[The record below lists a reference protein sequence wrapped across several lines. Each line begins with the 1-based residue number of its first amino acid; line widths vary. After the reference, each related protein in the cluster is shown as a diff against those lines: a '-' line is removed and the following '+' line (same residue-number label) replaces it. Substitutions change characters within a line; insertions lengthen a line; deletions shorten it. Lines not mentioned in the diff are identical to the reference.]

1 MEHKNYSTMLHGSV
15 DGNIVDIINEKIFK
29 GKIIFE
35 NGLIISV
42 KEFSDAGNNFILPG
56 FVDAHVHIE
65 SSMVTP
71 VEFSRTAVK
80 HGTIAAVSDPHEIG
94 NVLGVD
100 GVKFMIK
107 NGNMTP
113 FKFLFGAPSCVPAT
127 PFESSGAE
135 INERDIEELLKMK
148 GVGFLAEMMNYP
160 GVVNGDKEVL
170 KKIAVARKLDKK
182 VDGHA
187 PGLNGDELKK
197 YVEAGITTD
206 HECESQKEA
215 IEKIKLGMKILIREG
230 SGAKNFEKLI
240 PLMDFSPGSLMF
252 CTDDSHPD
260 ELAKGHIN
268 ELVKR
273 AVLKGYDIF
282 SVLRAASLN
291 AMRHYG
297 LNLGLLRP
305 GDQADFIIV
314 DNLKAINV
322 LATYIDGVPV
332 FKNGTVKISSVP
344 TESVNSFAWR
354 NISMEDLIIDKVSDK
369 MMVIEAFD
377 GALLTGKKIIQLP
390 DSMKE
395 VKSDVERDIL
405 KIAVVNRYDPKLQPA
420 IGFIQ
425 GFGINRGAIGSS
437 IAHDS
442 HHVICIGA
450 SDHAMVETIN
460 WIFDQ
465 KGGIAVYDGNKLNG
479 LTLPIAGLMTAE
491 SVEKVGASYQELTGI
506 TIDMGTTLHAPFMTL
521 SFMALLVIPSL
532 KIGDRGLFDVD
543 DFSFSPLFVPSL

>member
-1 MEHKNYSTMLHGSV
+1 VEHKFYFDMLHGSV

-29 GKIIFE
+29 GKIIFK
-35 NGLIISV
+35 NGKIISV
-42 KEFSDAGNNFILPG
+42 EEFSDAGNKYIIPG

-71 VEFSRTAVK
+71 VEFSRIAVR

-94 NVLGVD
+94 NVLGVE
-100 GVKFMIK
+100 GVKFMVE
-107 NGNMTP
+107 NGSMTP

-127 PFESSGAE
+127 TFESSGAE
-135 INERDIEELLKMK
+135 INESNIEELLEMN

-160 GVVNGDKEVL
+160 GVINEEPEVIR
-170 KKIAVARKLDKK
+170 KIKVARKLKMK

-187 PGLNGDELKK
+187 PGLSGEGLRK
-197 YVEAGITTD
+197 YVEAGISSD

-215 IEKIKLGMKILIREG
+215 IEKIELGMKILIREG

-240 PLMDFSPGSLMF
+240 PLMDFYPGSLMF

-273 AVLKGYDIF
+273 AVFKGYGIF
-282 SVLRAASLN
+282 NVLRAASMN
-291 AMRHYG
+291 AMQHYS

-305 GDQADFIIV
+305 GDQADFVIV
-314 DNLKAINV
+314 DNLEEINV
-322 LATYIDGVPV
+322 LATYIDGAPV
-332 FKNGTVKISSVP
+332 YKNATVLIPSVS
-344 TESVNSFAWR
+344 TELVNSFAWR
-354 NISMEDLIIDKVSDK
+354 NISMEDLIIVKASNR
-369 MMVIEAFD
+369 MMVIEAID
-377 GALLTGKKIIQLP
+377 GTLLTRKNIVQLP
-390 DSMKE
+390 DAMKE
-395 VKSDVERDIL
+395 VKSDVEGDIL
-405 KIAVVNRYDPKLQPA
+405 KIAVVNRYDPDLQPA
-420 IGFIQ
+420 IGFIR

-442 HHVICIGA
+442 HHVICVGA
-450 SDHAMVETIN
+450 SDQAMVETIN
-460 WIFDQ
+460 WIFNH
-465 KGGIAVYDGNKLNG
+465 KGGIAAHDGNELKG
-479 LTLPIAGLMTAE
+479 LTLPIAGLMTTE
-491 SVEKVGASYQELTGI
+491 PIEKVGTSYLDLNRI
-506 TIDMGTTLHAPFMTL
+506 TIDMGTKLHAPFMTL

-543 DFSFSPLFVPSL
+543 SFSFSPLFVPPS